1 MSRRGRVTIAVLV
14 GVFVLFTLLGWG
26 VQAWTDWLWFDEV
39 RYTEVFTGV
48 LLTRLVLFLA
58 IGLGMAVIVGGNLWL
73 AYRLRPRLR
82 PHSVEQATPGAL
94 PDGAQPAARHLDRA
108 DRRCGRALRRPLRA
122 EPVEPVA
129 AVPQR
134 R

>member
-1 MSRRGRVTIAVLV
+1 MRSSSPLPRMSRRGRVTIAVLV

-58 IGLGMAVIVGGNLWL
+58 IGLGMAVVVGGNLWL
-73 AYRLRPRLR
+73 AHRLRPRLR
-82 PHSVEQATPGAL
+82 PHSVEQAGA
-94 PDGAQPAARHLDRA
+94 
-108 DRRCGRALRRPLRA
+108 RALARRWRA
-122 EPVEPVA
+122 A
-129 AVPQR
+129 GRGSA
-134 R
+134 